1 MNKFLSCD
9 WGTSSF
15 RIRLVD
21 ADTEEISGEVISD
34 EGISDTFQQWMAA
47 GLPEEERI
55 TYYKTILKRNLSRL
69 PGTIDK
75 NIPLLC
81 SGMISSSIGLIELP
95 YREFP
100 FTWEVSQILVKKI
113 DSSKEFPNPLY
124 VISGFRTDTD
134 IMRGEEMLLLGCDIR
149 DDDKKIF
156 IFPGTHS
163 KHVFIKNKMAVD
175 FKSYMTGE
183 IFSLLSEKSILRN
196 AVRMGSDKKSFT
208 EGIET
213 GLQGNILHHVFK
225 VRTRQLLHQSG
236 PVSNYQFLSG
246 LLIGAEL
253 SDLNGIN
260 SPIYLVAGN
269 QLEEPYRLGLSLT
282 GVNREINLLSGNEML
297 IRGHCKLANNI
308 FNKKFI

>member
-15 RIRLVD
+15 RLRVVD
-21 ADTEEISGEVISD
+21 AFTEEISGEVISD
-34 EGISDTFQQWMAA
+34 EGISESYQQWLVT
-47 GLPEEERI
+47 GLPEQERI
-55 TYYKTILKRNLSRL
+55 PFYKSILKRNLSRL
-69 PGTIDK
+69 TETIDE
-75 NIPLLC
+75 NMPILC
-81 SGMISSSIGLIELP
+81 SGMVSSSIGLVELP

-113 DSSKEFPNPLY
+113 GGSKEFPHPLY
-124 VISGFRTDTD
+124 IISGFRTDTD
-134 IMRGEEMLLLGCDIR
+134 IMRGEEMLLFGCDIGGN
-149 DDDKKIF
+149 DDKIF

-163 KHVFIKNKMAVD
+163 KHVFIKNKKAVD
-175 FKSYMTGE
+175 FKTYMTGE
-183 IFSLLSEKSILRN
+183 IFGLLSKRSILRK

-213 GLQGNILHHVFK
+213 GLRGNILHDVFQ
-225 VRTRQLLHQSG
+225 VRTRQLLHQSD

-253 SDLNGIN
+253 CDLNGID

-282 GVNREINLLSGNEML
+282 GVNREVHLLSGNEML
-297 IRGHCKLANNI
+297 IRGHCKLMKDI
-308 FNKKFI
+308 FK